1 MGHELVK
8 DVGPALSW
16 CSSICRSYLADFFFT
31 VYRLSLS
38 ILDLKII
45 AKAFKKGV
53 DDNFS

>member
-16 CSSICRSYLADFFFT
+16 CSSICRSYLADFFFA

-45 AKAFKKGV
+45 AKASKKGV